1 MVLPSPPRPP
11 RERRR
16 WLRDSDDS
24 AGKMAIETYIYRSE
38 PYRLSTVSVPL
49 PLPMKDVV
57 SRANLDLEDP
67 GSAELL
73 SQMERVVL
81 DHQLE
86 GQHAFRVL
94 NILKPGYPDGDG
106 PVETLRLEGL

>member
-73 SQMERVVL
+73 SQMERV
-81 DHQLE
+81 
-86 GQHAFRVL
+86 AFRVL